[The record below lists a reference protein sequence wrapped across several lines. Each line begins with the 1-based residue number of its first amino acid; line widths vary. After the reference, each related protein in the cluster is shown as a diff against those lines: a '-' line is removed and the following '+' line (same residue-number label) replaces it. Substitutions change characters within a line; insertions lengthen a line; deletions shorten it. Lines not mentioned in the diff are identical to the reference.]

1 MSLLKKIDQYLSLI
15 KFSHTV
21 FALPFALMGFTLGII
36 EMNKTFSWQ
45 WFGENWPLFIK
56 VLLCMIFAR
65 SAAMAFNRYLDRKY
79 DALNP
84 RTAQREVPAG
94 VISPSS
100 ALAFTILSS
109 LLFIVT
115 TLFINRTVF
124 YLSLV
129 ALFVILFYSYTKRF
143 TALCHLVLGVGLA
156 LSPIGAFLAVTGYF
170 KLLPVLL
177 SLIVFTW
184 VSGFDIIYAL
194 QDEEFDRSQKL
205 HSIPAALG
213 KRKALMVSNLLHFLS
228 FCFVLSVG
236 ISGDFGWIFWVGAG
250 IFSCLLLYPHLLVT
264 PNALSK
270 VNMAFANTNGLAS
283 ILFALF
289 AITSFITQ
297 TPL

>member
-1 MSLLKKIDQYLSLI
+1 MGVLKKIEQYLSLV

-21 FALPFALMGFTLGII
+21 FALPFALMGFTLGIL
-36 EMNKTFSWQ
+36 EVNHGFSWV
-45 WFGENWPLFIK
+45 WFSDNSLLFLK
-56 VLLCMIFAR
+56 VLLCMVFAR
-65 SAAMAFNRYLDRKY
+65 SAAMAFNRYLDRRY

-94 VISPSS
+94 IISPTN
-100 ALAFTILSS
+100 ALMFTIVNSV
-109 LLFIVT
+109 LFITT
-115 TLFINRTVF
+115 TLFINDTVF
-124 YLSLV
+124 YLSV
-129 ALFVILFYSYTKRF
+129 IALFVILFYSYTKRF

-156 LSPIGAFLAVTGYF
+156 LSPIGAYLAVTGYF

-194 QDEEFDRSQKL
+194 QDEEFDRSHRL

-213 KRKALMVSNLLHFLS
+213 KRGALRVSNLLHFLS
-228 FCFVLSVG
+228 FCMVVSVG
-236 ISGDFGWIFWVGAG
+236 IVGQFNWIFWLGAS
-250 IFSCLLLYPHLLVT
+250 IFSSLLLYQHLLVK
-264 PNALSK
+264 PNDLSK
-270 VNMAFANTNGLAS
+270 VNMAFANTNGIAS

-289 AITSFITQ
+289 AITSFIIQ